1 MKKPAI
7 SIIVP
12 IYGVEAYLPACVDSI
27 LNQSFTDFECI
38 LVDDGSP
45 DGCPALCE
53 EYARRD
59 ARVRV
64 VHRENGGLSAA
75 RNSGLDIARGK
86 YISFVDSDD
95 LLHPQFLEIL
105 YRAAA
110 ETGAKIT
117 VCDFLR
123 FQDGTSPDVS
133 IPGHKHTLLD
143 QREALW
149 ALVNF
154 RDMVC
159 CSRMTV
165 AWNKLYRRE
174 LFDGLRYPEG
184 KLHEDEFLI
193 HRLLLRAERVCL
205 CEDVLYL
212 YRTREDSITGS
223 RHAIDPRHLEVLD
236 AFEERCRLL
245 NIPEYQDIYPTM
257 VECYFEAMIRH
268 AYMVAYP
275 SGKFL
280 TVYRRYL
287 RELPR
292 YAHVLHGKRFY
303 LFAVCPYLHW
313 VRHYR
318 AWMRSLK

>member
-1 MKKPAI
+1 MSEPKI
-7 SIIVP
+7 SVILPVYNVAP
-12 IYGVEAYLPACVDSI
+12 YLEESMNSLLSQTFA
-27 LNQSFTDFECI
+27 DFECI
-38 LVDDGSP
+38 LVDDGST
-45 DGCPALCE
+45 DASGAICDR
-53 EYARRD
+53 YAAQD
-59 ARVRV
+59 PRVRM

-105 YRAAA
+105 YRAAV
-110 ETGAKIT
+110 ETGAEIS
-117 VCDFLR
+117 VCDFQR
-123 FQDGTSPDVS
+123 FQDGTSPDV
-133 IPGHKHTLLD
+133 PVPKGRRKLLN

-154 RDMVC
+154 NDRISC
-159 CSRMTV
+159 IRMTV

-174 LFDGLRYPEG
+174 LFDRLRYPEG

-223 RHAIDPRHLEVLD
+223 RHAIDPRHLEALE
-236 AFEERCRLL
+236 AFQERCQLL
-245 NIPEYQDIYPTM
+245 SAPEYRDIYPAV
-257 VECYFEAMIRH
+257 VESYFETMIYQ
-268 AYMVAYP
+268 AYTVAYP

-292 YAHVLHGKRFY
+292 YAHILHGKRFY